1 MSFPDPRD
9 PTAPHLSALLMVDSG
24 ACGADLMLH
33 ARAQKELG
41 LAGVGAGQGQG
52 RQGGAGVGSKAGA
65 KGGGGGGGEV
75 AGAAAVHTEGHY
87 LRGVGQ
93 EPKDM
98 VQLQVGPGSRCGV
111 LGYCFLRREVL

>member
-9 PTAPHLSALLMVDSG
+9 PSSPTLSALLMVDSG

-41 LAGVGAGQGQG
+41 LAGVGPGQGQG
-52 RQGGAGVGSKAGA
+52 RQGGGAGAGSKAGT

-87 LRGVGQ
+87 LRGVGT

-98 VQLQVGPGSRCGV
+98 VQLQVGPRFWCS
-111 LGYCFLRREVL
+111 GYA